1 MPSDVD
7 HVQIFQV
14 YMHTG
19 INIPW
24 FISVSLYLFR
34 VLPCIYMRQY
44 IFSILHQSGCTYIYT
59 ASISLV
65 PKWPALCCCYSCIP
79 CYVISGHNY
88 PQWQERLTRIM
99 RRDVLKPQLSVAK
112 LKLIL
117 TFDSTAVYRYNID
130 KQSFPC
136 RSRDYSENVYS
147 IAQTACRGPTGTKS
161 VMPSF

>member
-14 YMHTG
+14 YIHTG

-44 IFSILHQSGCTYIYT
+44 YIFSILHQHQSGCTYIYT
-59 ASISLV
+59 AH
-65 PKWPALCCCYSCIP
+65 SCIP

-130 KQSFPC
+130 KQGFPC